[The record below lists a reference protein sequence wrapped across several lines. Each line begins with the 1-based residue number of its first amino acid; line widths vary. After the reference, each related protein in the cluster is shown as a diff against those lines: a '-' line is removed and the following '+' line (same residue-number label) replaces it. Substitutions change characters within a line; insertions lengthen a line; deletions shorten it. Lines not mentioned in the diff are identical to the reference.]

1 IGNCDPADLREPAA
15 VEIREG
21 WRMSGPRSRPRA
33 LITGASAGIGAAY
46 AERLARDGYDVVL
59 VARRRDRLEALAE
72 RLHRE
77 AGAHAEVLA
86 ADLTDPGALAQV
98 EARAA
103 GDESLALLVNNAGF
117 GGYGPFVQVDP
128 EVVDGLID
136 IHIRAVARLTR
147 AALPGMVRRRA
158 GGVINV
164 ASLLAVS
171 GPVPADPPPHRPPY
185 AGAEAFMLA
194 FTQALAGEL
203 TGTGVDRK
211 SVV

>member
-1 IGNCDPADLREPAA
+1 
-15 VEIREG
+15 
-21 WRMSGPRSRPRA
+21 MSGPGSRPRA

-72 RLHRE
+72 RLRRE
-77 AGAHAEVLA
+77 ANAHAEVLA

-147 AALPGMVRRRA
+147 AALPGNSGMRRA
-158 GGVINV
+158 RAFGEFAWEFVVGDDWRIAVGVV
-164 ASLLAVS
+164 L
-171 GPVPADPPPHRPPY
+171 
-185 AGAEAFMLA
+185 
-194 FTQALAGEL
+194 ALAL
-203 TGTGVDRK
+203 TALIADTSMAAWWVLPIAVAMVLAG
-211 SVV
+211 SVLKAATTPTLAGRYRSG